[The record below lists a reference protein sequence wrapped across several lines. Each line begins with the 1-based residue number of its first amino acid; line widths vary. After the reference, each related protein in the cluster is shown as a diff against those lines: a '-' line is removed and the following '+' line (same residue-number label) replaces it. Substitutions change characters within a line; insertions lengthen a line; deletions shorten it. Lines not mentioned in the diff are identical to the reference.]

1 MTALV
6 MAVMAPGIAAG
17 SMFNVSGSMST
28 NTGRAPARTI
38 ASAVA

>member
-1 MTALV
+1 MALV
-6 MAVMAPGIAAG
+6 MAVMAPAIAAG

-28 NTGRAPARTI
+28 NTGRAPAWTI